1 MRGNRRNSLINTG
14 FSFNLVTGTTIK
26 GFIQNVPFHGSITHL
41 HDKEEKRM
49 SIKVRMFLLALVI
62 TGCVSA
68 MAVSAF
74 ISMSTLSENFHSLR
88 SHEIVTEMNVTGLS
102 RDLNYLSRLS
112 RDIMLGGD
120 YERDMEALDDII
132 EECMKHFEILKK
144 AAETEEDRKLIAEA
158 YTDTRTWV
166 DSTKTMMTALGAL
179 PVEDRYK
186 AYKEYERVV
195 TPPSMKARES
205 FAKISKS
212 TLKDF
217 EDKVEAF
224 EGTISKS
231 ATSIIVISLVAII
244 VIIASFIVILR
255 TILAEIENRTR
266 AEEALSARGKKA
278 RALLDGIDNSAYLI
292 DPSGIILDINAKAS
306 KRAGKNAVEL
316 VGSCLWDHYSQ
327 PGIAQSRKRKAA
339 EVMVSGEAARFED
352 EHNGRIF
359 DQTYFPIFNVTG
371 EVVKIAVL
379 SIDVT
384 EQKKALKAL
393 KESEKRFR
401 TLIEDAPIGIAM
413 FRDLHYTY
421 VNRAYTTIFG
431 FNDPSELIGTLV
443 EERIAPQRRGEIT
456 TMEHRRGVNV
466 PIGYETVGIRNDG
479 SQFPCY
485 VDITTLI
492 FDDGPMSISFARDF
506 TERVQAMDLMIQ
518 TEKMTMI
525 GGLAAGMAHEIN
537 NPIGIIVQ
545 NLHNIER
552 RLAPD
557 SPDNQEVAEEL
568 GINLSQI
575 RTYLEKRSVL
585 KLLATMYKA
594 GERTAIIVSNML
606 KFSRKSGSERRL
618 AAMPDVIERA
628 VDLAANDY
636 DLKEKYD
643 FQSIN
648 FVRNFAVD
656 LPKVPVNE
664 TEFEQVMINI
674 LKNAAQAMAESGSP
688 RPEINLCAYREGE
701 MVVVKVSDN
710 GPGMDEN
717 TRKHIFEPFFTTKDV
732 GAGTGL
738 GLSVSYALITQN
750 HKGVFTVDSAPGE
763 GTCFTIKLPLNQG

>member
-1 MRGNRRNSLINTG
+1 
-14 FSFNLVTGTTIK
+14 
-26 GFIQNVPFHGSITHL
+26 
-41 HDKEEKRM
+41 
-49 SIKVRMFLLALVI
+49 MFLLALVI

-68 MAVSAF
+68 MAVTAF
-74 ISMSTLSENFHSLR
+74 ISIGNLSENFHSLR
-88 SHEIVTEMNVTGLS
+88 SHEIVTEINVTELS

-120 YERDMEALDDII
+120 YGRNMEGVDDII
-132 EECMKHFEILKK
+132 EECMRHFEILKK

-158 YTDTRTWV
+158 FSDSKTWL
-166 DSTKTMMTALGAL
+166 DATKTMMTALGAL

-186 AYKEYERVV
+186 AYKDYERII

-224 EGTISKS
+224 EGTILKS
-231 ATSIIVISLVAII
+231 ATSIIVISLIAII
-244 VIIASFIVILR
+244 VIISSFIVILR
-255 TILAEIENRTR
+255 TILVEIKNRNH
-266 AEEALSARGKKA
+266 AEEALSASEKKA

-292 DPSGIILDINAKAS
+292 DTAGIILDINAKAA
-306 KRAGKNAVEL
+306 KHDGKDAAEL

-327 PGIAQSRKRKAA
+327 PEISQSRKRKAV
-339 EVMVSGEAARFED
+339 EVIVSGEAVRFED
-352 EHNGRIF
+352 EHNGRVF
-359 DQTYFPIFNVTG
+359 DQTYYPIINATG

-379 SIDVT
+379 AIDVT

-431 FNDPSELIGTLV
+431 FNDPSDLIGTLID
-443 EERIAPQRRGEIT
+443 ERISAQCRSEIT
-456 TMEHRRGVNV
+456 AMELTRVKGENV
-466 PIGYETVGIRNDG
+466 PSGYETVGMRKDG
-479 SQFPCY
+479 SRFPCY
-485 VDITTLI
+485 VDITKLI
-492 FDDGPMSISFARDF
+492 FDDGPMSISFARDL
-506 TERVQAMDLMIQ
+506 TEREQAMELMIQ

-568 GINLSQI
+568 GISMTQI

-594 GERTAIIVSNML
+594 GERTAKIISNML
-606 KFSRKSGSERRL
+606 QFSRKSGSERRL
-618 AAMPDVIERA
+618 AVLPDIIEHA

-636 DLKEKYD
+636 DLKNKFD
-643 FQSIN
+643 FQRIN
-648 FVRNFAVD
+648 FVRHFAAD
-656 LPKVPVNE
+656 LPQVPVNA

-674 LKNAAQAMAESGSP
+674 FKNSVQAMESGAP
-688 RPEINLCAYREGE
+688 NPEICLSAYREGA
-701 MVVVKVSDN
+701 MAVVKVSDN
-710 GPGMDEN
+710 GQGMDEN
-717 TRKHIFEPFFTTKDV
+717 TRKRIFEPFFTTKEV

-750 HKGVFTVDSAPGE
+750 HKGIFTVDSAPGE
-763 GTCFTIKLPLNQG
+763 GTCFTIKLPLNDVPARNDH

>member
-1 MRGNRRNSLINTG
+1 MRIR
-14 FSFNLVTGTTIK
+14 IK
-26 GFIQNVPFHGSITHL
+26 
-41 HDKEEKRM
+41 
-49 SIKVRMFLLALVI
+49 MFLLALVI

-68 MAVSAF
+68 MAVTAF
-74 ISMSTLSENFHSLR
+74 INMHKLSENFHSLR
-88 SHEIVTEMNVTGLS
+88 SHEIVTEMNVSGLS

-120 YERDMEALDDII
+120 YESDMEALDDII
-132 EECMKHFEILKK
+132 EECMRHFEILKK
-144 AAETEEDRKLIAEA
+144 AAETEEDRRLIAEA
-158 YTDTRTWV
+158 YADTRTWV

-179 PVEDRYK
+179 PVAERYK
-186 AYKEYERVV
+186 AYKDYERVI

-205 FAKISKS
+205 FAKILKS
-212 TLKDF
+212 TSEDF

-244 VIIASFIVILR
+244 TIIASFIVILR
-255 TILAEIENRTR
+255 TILAEIENRNR
-266 AEEALSARGKKA
+266 AEEALSASEKKA

-292 DPSGIILDINAKAS
+292 DPAGIILDINSKAAKL
-306 KRAGKNAVEL
+306 AGKDAVEL
-316 VGSCLWDHYSQ
+316 VGSRLWDHYSES
-327 PGIAQSRKRKAA
+327 GIAQSRKRKAA

-352 EHNGRIF
+352 EHDGRIF
-359 DQTYFPIFNVTG
+359 DQTYFPIFNVSG

-379 SIDVT
+379 AIDVT

-413 FRDLHYTY
+413 FRELHFSY
-421 VNRAYTTIFG
+421 VNRAYSTIFG
-431 FNDPSELIGTLV
+431 FNDPSELIGTLID
-443 EERIAPQRRGEIT
+443 ERIAPQHRGEIT
-456 TMEHRRGVNV
+456 AMELRRVNSESV
-466 PIGYETVGIRNDG
+466 PVGYETVGMRKNG

-485 VDITTLI
+485 VDITTLV

-506 TERVQAMDLMIQ
+506 TEREQARELMIQ

-537 NPIGIIVQ
+537 NPIGIIIQ

-568 GINLSQI
+568 GITLPQI
-575 RTYLEKRSVL
+575 RTYLEKRTVL
-585 KLLATMYKA
+585 KMLATMYKA
-594 GERTAIIVSNML
+594 GERTAKIVSNML
-606 KFSRKSGSERRL
+606 QFSRKSGSERRL
-618 AAMPDVIERA
+618 VVLQDVIKRA

-636 DLKEKYD
+636 DLKKIFD
-643 FQSIN
+643 FHRIN
-648 FVRNFAVD
+648 FVTHFAVD

-674 LKNAAQAMAESGSP
+674 LKNAAQAMAESGST
-688 RPEINLCAYREGE
+688 RPEINLSVFRDGA
-701 MVVVKVSDN
+701 MAVVKVSDN

-717 TRKHIFEPFFTTKDV
+717 TRRHIFEPFFTTKDV
-732 GAGTGL
+732 GVGTGL
-738 GLSVSYALITQN
+738 GLSVSYALITLN
-750 HKGVFTVDSAPGE
+750 HKGIFTVDSTPGE
-763 GTCFTIKLPLNQG
+763 GTCFTIKLPFNLSGCKE

>member
-1 MRGNRRNSLINTG
+1 MAAFNTCR
-14 FSFNLVTGTTIK
+14 FADST
-26 GFIQNVPFHGSITHL
+26 THL
-41 HDKEEKRM
+41 LDKEEKHM

-68 MAVSAF
+68 MAVTDF
-74 ISMSTLSENFHSLR
+74 INMSKLSGNFHSLR
-88 SHEIVTEMNVTGLS
+88 SHEIVTELNVTGLS

-112 RDIMLGGD
+112 RDIMLGGN
-120 YERDMEALDDII
+120 YERDMEALDEII
-132 EECMKHFEILKK
+132 EECMRHFEILKK
-144 AAETEEDRKLIAEA
+144 AAETDEDRRLIAEA
-158 YTDTRTWV
+158 YADTRTWV

-179 PVEDRYK
+179 PVAERYK
-186 AYKEYERVV
+186 AYKDYERVV

-244 VIIASFIVILR
+244 IIISSFIVILR
-255 TILAEIENRTR
+255 TILTEIENRSR
-266 AEEALSARGKKA
+266 AEEALSASEKKA

-292 DPSGIILDINAKAS
+292 DPSGIILDINSKAANL
-306 KRAGKNAVEL
+306 AGKDAIAL
-316 VGSCLWDHYSQ
+316 VGTCLWDHYSE
-327 PGIAQSRKRKAA
+327 PGIANSRKQKAA

-352 EHNGRIF
+352 EHDGRIF

-371 EVVKIAVL
+371 EVAKIAVL
-379 SIDVT
+379 AIDVT

-401 TLIEDAPIGIAM
+401 TLIEDAPIGIAI
-413 FRDLHYTY
+413 FREELQYTY
-421 VNRAYTTIFG
+421 VNRAYTAIFG
-431 FNDPSELIGTLV
+431 FYDPSELIGTLID
-443 EERIAPQRRGEIT
+443 ERIAPQCRSEIT
-456 TMEHRRGVNV
+456 ALELRRVKGENV
-466 PIGYETVGIRNDG
+466 PIGYETVGMRKDG

-485 VDITTLI
+485 VDITKLN
-492 FDDGPMSISFARDF
+492 FEDGPMSISFARDL
-506 TERVQAMDLMIQ
+506 TEREQARDLMIQ
-518 TEKMTMI
+518 NEKMTMI

-557 SPDNQEVAEEL
+557 SPENQEVAEEL
-568 GINLSQI
+568 GISLMQI

-585 KLLATMYKA
+585 KLLGTMYKA
-594 GERTAIIVSNML
+594 GERTAKIISNML
-606 KFSRKSGSERRL
+606 QFSRKSGSERRL
-618 AAMPDVIERA
+618 AVLPDIIERA

-636 DLKEKYD
+636 DLKKKID
-643 FQSIN
+643 FHRIS
-648 FVRNFAVD
+648 FVRHYAVD
-656 LPKVPVNE
+656 LPQVPVNA

-674 LKNAAQAMAESGSP
+674 LKNAAQAMAESWVP
-688 RPEINLCAYREGE
+688 NPEVRLSAYREGV

-710 GPGMDEN
+710 GPGMDED
-717 TRKHIFEPFFTTKDV
+717 TRKRIFEPFFTTKEV

-738 GLSVSYALITQN
+738 GLSVSYALITLN
-750 HKGVFTVDSAPGE
+750 HKGSFIVDSVPGE
-763 GTCFTIKLPLNQG
+763 GTCFTIKLPLNCRGC

>member
-1 MRGNRRNSLINTG
+1 MC
-14 FSFNLVTGTTIK
+14 
-26 GFIQNVPFHGSITHL
+26 
-41 HDKEEKRM
+41 
-49 SIKVRMFLLALVI
+49 IKVRMFLLALVI

-68 MAVSAF
+68 MAVTAF
-74 ISMSTLSENFHSLR
+74 INMSKVSENFHSLR
-88 SHEIVTEMNVTGLS
+88 SHEIVTELNVTGLS

-112 RDIMLGGD
+112 RDIMLGGN

-144 AAETEEDRKLIAEA
+144 AAETEEDRRLIAEA
-158 YTDTRTWV
+158 YTDTRIWI

-179 PVEDRYK
+179 PVEERYK
-186 AYKEYERVV
+186 AYKDYERVI

-217 EDKVEAF
+217 EDKVEEF

-244 VIIASFIVILR
+244 IIISSFIVILR
-255 TILAEIENRTR
+255 TILAEIENRNR
-266 AEEALSARGKKA
+266 AEEALSASEKKA

-292 DPSGIILDINAKAS
+292 DPSGIILDINFKAAKL
-306 KRAGKNAVEL
+306 AGKDAVEL
-316 VGSCLWDHYSQ
+316 LGSCLWAHYSE
-327 PGIAQSRKRKAA
+327 PEISQSRKRKAA

-352 EHNGRIF
+352 EHESRIF
-359 DQTYFPIFNVTG
+359 DHTYYPIFNVTG
-371 EVVKIAVL
+371 EVVEIAVL

-413 FRDLHYTY
+413 FREFHFSY
-421 VNRAYTTIFG
+421 VNRAYSTIFG
-431 FNDPSELIGTLV
+431 FNDPSELIGTLID
-443 EERIAPQRRGEIT
+443 ERIAPQCRNDISTLELGRVSSES
-456 TMEHRRGVNV
+456 V
-466 PIGYETVGIRNDG
+466 PIGYETVGMRKNG

-485 VDITTLI
+485 VDITTLV
-492 FDDGPMSISFARDF
+492 FDDGPVSISFARDF
-506 TERVQAMDLMIQ
+506 TEREQARDLMIQ

-557 SPDNQEVAEEL
+557 SPDNQDVAEEL
-568 GINLSQI
+568 GINLLQI

-585 KLLATMYKA
+585 KMLATMYKA
-594 GERTAIIVSNML
+594 GERTAKIVSNML
-606 KFSRKSGSERRL
+606 QFSRKSGSERRL
-618 AAMPDVIERA
+618 VVLPDIIRRA

-636 DLKEKYD
+636 DLKKIFD
-643 FQSIN
+643 FHRIN
-648 FVRNFAVD
+648 FVMNFAVD
-656 LPKVPVNE
+656 LPKVLVNE

-688 RPEINLCAYREGE
+688 RPEINLNAYRDGA
-701 MVVVKVSDN
+701 MAVVKVSDN

-750 HKGVFTVDSAPGE
+750 HKGTFTVDSAPGE
-763 GTCFTIKLPLNQG
+763 GTCFTIKLPLN